1 MKRPGKK
8 DPRADAQIREHY
20 DVEKEL
26 ADKLRN
32 APQAARSTLYRALYD
47 ELFRRV
53 PHHTTLTRKVSPEHR
68 RKTLAWQLKLLS
80 GFLNK
85 DVTFLEVG
93 PGDCVLS
100 FEVAKFVKK
109 VYGVDVSETIT
120 STAKTPE
127 NFQLILS
134 DGFSIHVPKDSIDV
148 VYSNQLMEHLH
159 PNDVVGQLK
168 NILEALSPGGAYLCV
183 TPNRLS
189 GPHDI
194 SSSFDSVATG
204 FHLREYTVTELS
216 GLFRTVGFS
225 KIVLYIGGRG
235 VYWRCPVLPAMWCE
249 SVLQILP
256 TRLRRAIAGS
266 LLVRGFIGVRLLGIK
281 GSAEAT
287 AR

>member
-1 MKRPGKK
+1 MKRPVKK
-8 DPRADAQIREHY
+8 DPRAAAQIREHY
-20 DVEKEL
+20 DVEREL
-26 ADKLRN
+26 ADRLRN
-32 APQAARSTLYRALYD
+32 APKEARSTLYRLLYD

-53 PHHTTLTRKVSPEHR
+53 PHHSTLSRKVAH
-68 RKTLAWQLKLLS
+68 KTARLDWQLKLLS

-93 PGDCVLS
+93 PGDCALS
-100 FEVAKFVKK
+100 FEVAKVVKK
-109 VYGVDVSETIT
+109 VYAVDVSETIT
-120 STAKTPE
+120 NASSTPE

-134 DGFSIHVPKDSIDV
+134 DGSSIHVPKDSIDI

-159 PNDVVGQLK
+159 PNDAVDQLK
-168 NILEALSPGGAYLCV
+168 NILAALSPGGAYLCV

-189 GPHDI
+189 GPHDV

-216 GLFRTVGFS
+216 GLFREVGFS

-235 VYWRCPVLPAMWCE
+235 NYWRCPVLPAILCE
-249 SVLQILP
+249 SALQFLP
-256 TRLRRAIAGS
+256 TKLRRAVAGGP
-266 LLVRGFIGVRLLGIK
+266 LLRGLIGVRLMGIK
-281 GSAEAT
+281 GRVAAA